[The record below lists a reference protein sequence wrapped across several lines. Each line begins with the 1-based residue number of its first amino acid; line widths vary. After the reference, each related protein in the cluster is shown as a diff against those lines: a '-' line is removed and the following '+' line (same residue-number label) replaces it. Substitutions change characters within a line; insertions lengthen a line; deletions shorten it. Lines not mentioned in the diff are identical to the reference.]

1 MPFGLRNAPLSFAR
15 LMSLVMSG
23 LVGISPNDDKV
34 KSISNFPV
42 PKDQH
47 QIKSFFGLAGFYR
60 PSIPHFGS
68 IASPLSRLLKRD
80 SNFVWGKEQDFAFQS
95 LKSRLI
101 KSPVLAFPDFSKP
114 FILATDA
121 SNVGIGSALMQEF
134 EGKLKPI
141 AFASYDIEVRTD
153 HQPLTH
159 IMSCKDPHGR
169 LARHLDTLL
178 EFNPS
183 IVYTPSPCNKDA
195 DALSRALV
203 YSLFSDNC
211 PPLDA
216 LDINDIKEKQRSDSL
231 YKDIIKSLE
240 ANPSTP
246 LPPTIFR
253 LSQRV
258 FRHVKSCRVCPLYKG
273 STHQPAPALLYDIP
287 DFPFQKVSCDT
298 LSGFIPSPRGNRYQS
313 PQQLSSDNGTEFC
326 NKILSQLCSLMNVKK
341 VNILPYRPQAN
352 GITERLNKTIL
363 NLMRTMITD
372 HDDEWD
378 LYLPI
383 VQSAI
388 NCNYHSS
395 LGDIPHFLLFG
406 MDKRLPY
413 ELLDAKP
420 DPNYDDNYAKTL
432 LIRQQKAFTLAK
444 EKLTLSRDKII
455 ANQHKIARF
464 KAIDVGALVFRSIKS
479 TNFPMPKLSPI
490 FDGPY
495 SVAITRHFAGV

>member
-1 MPFGLRNAPLSFAR
+1 
-15 LMSLVMSG
+15 
-23 LVGISPNDDKV
+23 
-34 KSISNFPV
+34 
-42 PKDQH
+42 
-47 QIKSFFGLAGFYR
+47 
-60 PSIPHFGS
+60 
-68 IASPLSRLLKRD
+68 
-80 SNFVWGKEQDFAFQS
+80 
-95 LKSRLI
+95 
-101 KSPVLAFPDFSKP
+101 LAFPDFSKP

-141 AFASYDIEVRTD
+141 AFASRVLNIAEKRYSTSDKELLSIIWSLKHFRELILGYDIEVRTD

-183 IVYTPSPCNKDA
+183 IVYTPGPCNKVA
-195 DALSRALV
+195 DALSRAPV

-246 LPPTIFR
+246 LPPRNHLPVKDFFLDDSGLLFRLSMPKRKGRKTKISYRQLVIPECLVPLILKYSHESLEAAHAGASKAVQRARSRFYFPR

-298 LSGFIPSPRGNRYQS
+298 LSGFISTPRGNRYILVFIDNFSRYCELVPVPDKSAHTIARAFYNNIICRYQS

-395 LGDIPHFLLFG
+395 FG
-406 MDKRLPY
+406 
-413 ELLDAKP
+413 
-420 DPNYDDNYAKTL
+420 
-432 LIRQQKAFTLAK
+432 
-444 EKLTLSRDKII
+444 
-455 ANQHKIARF
+455 
-464 KAIDVGALVFRSIKS
+464 
-479 TNFPMPKLSPI
+479 
-490 FDGPY
+490 
-495 SVAITRHFAGV
+495 